1 MKTIIQINGK
11 DVEITLTTEQLA
23 QINKQGQLNPDS
35 CTLQDAIDYLGEEDE
50 EIINLRV
57 LQQVRVT
64 DRILANQ
71 EAVCMVKAINEKHVF
86 DWNNSDERKW
96 RIWWYLDK
104 EFRFRVS
111 NYDYSYCIVASSL
124 CFKSE
129 KLVDSIGNNKNYM
142 NICKRFMY

>member
-1 MKTIIQINGK
+1 MKTVIQINGK
-11 DVEITLTTEQLA
+11 DVEIILTTEQVA
-23 QINKQGQLNPDS
+23 QINKQKQLSPDS
-35 CTLQDAIDYLGEEDE
+35 FTLQDAMDYLGEEDE
-50 EIINLRV
+50 EIINLRL

-86 DWNNSDERKW
+86 DWNNSDEIKW

-104 EFRFRVS
+104 EFRFGDSSCSTSVS
-111 NYDYSYCIVASSL
+111 NVASSY

-129 KLVDSIGNNKNYM
+129 KLADSIGNNKNYM
-142 NICKRFMY
+142 SICKRFMY